1 MTVTHPPHR
10 GSEELGGGGKV
21 VAHHPADAR
30 GRLRE
35 REQREEADRK
45 VMTISDVLPQ
55 ALANVTGGERGLDEQ
70 YHR

>member
-1 MTVTHPPHR
+1 MEDY
-10 GSEELGGGGKV
+10 GSASK
-21 VAHHPADAR
+21 
-30 GRLRE
+30 
-35 REQREEADRK
+35 EEADRK